1 MRKVSLRDIAAQ
13 AGVSPTTVSFVINGK
28 AREMR
33 VSRDV
38 IQRIEALIKKLNY
51 QPNSM
56 ARGLR
61 TGKTGTIGLM
71 VEDISNHFFATLARV
86 IEDEADYFG
95 YDVVYCSTENKEARA
110 QKLLETLTHRQVDG
124 YILTPTPELDV
135 GVQKLLQ
142 GKKSLVL
149 MDRYFPSLNT
159 NFVGVDNLLGAS
171 MAASHLLAQGYQKI
185 ALVTTSSSQIQMQER
200 VRGFTNTVNESNIA
214 LIKQV
219 HLRIPFEKI
228 KENAVGQIIRFLI
241 KHKPDAVF
249 FTTNYL
255 GICGLEA
262 IKSLGWAI
270 PSQIGV
276 VSFDDHIVFRLYEPA
291 ITCVAQPIME
301 IGKYA
306 VKALIQDIQKK
317 DPDVLARY
325 VLKPQLIVRKS
336 C

>member
-142 GKKSLVL
+142 
-149 MDRYFPSLNT
+149 
-159 NFVGVDNLLGAS
+159 
-171 MAASHLLAQGYQKI
+171 
-185 ALVTTSSSQIQMQER
+185 
-200 VRGFTNTVNESNIA
+200 
-214 LIKQV
+214 
-219 HLRIPFEKI
+219 EK
-228 KENAVGQIIRFLI
+228 N
-241 KHKPDAVF
+241 H
-249 FTTNYL
+249 
-255 GICGLEA
+255 
-262 IKSLGWAI
+262 
-270 PSQIGV
+270 
-276 VSFDDHIVFRLYEPA
+276 
-291 ITCVAQPIME
+291 
-301 IGKYA
+301 
-306 VKALIQDIQKK
+306 
-317 DPDVLARY
+317 
-325 VLKPQLIVRKS
+325 
-336 C
+336 